1 MRHAELSLEYE
12 GHSITT
18 DVQDDLLSFQYD
30 EKASGEADSL
40 SISLQ
45 DKTRKWLFGWF
56 PRSGD
61 IIRPKLTTYDWAKKG
76 EIKTLDCG
84 RMPIDEPQFSGP
96 PGTFT
101 LKALSIPSA
110 DGFNDAP
117 EDYTWQNIS
126 MSQLGS
132 EIASKYGL
140 QFIYDAPCDFIIS
153 TLKRSNQTDSDL
165 LSSTAQ
171 KYNLCTK
178 IFNGKLVI
186 YDKATYEA
194 KAPVASIIYGQS
206 NISQYDLAAP
216 TVDTNYAG
224 VVETYS
230 LPDNDNPF
238 TYSFRVANS
247 GKMLTINESVDDTAQ
262 AEMVAKSNLREKN
275 EKRMTGN
282 FTLALNLG
290 IVAAETVQLIGWGNF
305 DGKYFVDSASHS
317 YSSSSGQTQIEV
329 HKCLEG
335 GY

>member
-1 MRHAELSLEYE
+1 MRHAELTLEYE
-12 GHSITT
+12 GHSITD
-18 DVQDDLLSFQYD
+18 DVKNDLLSLQYD

-45 DKTRKWLFGWF
+45 DKSRKWLFGWF
-56 PRSGD
+56 PEKGD

-76 EIKTLDCG
+76 EVKTLDCG
-84 RMPIDEPQFSGP
+84 NMPIDEPQFSGP
-96 PGTFT
+96 PGIFT

-110 DGFNDAP
+110 DGFNDTP

-126 MSQLGS
+126 MSQLGN
-132 EIASKYGL
+132 EIANKYGL
-140 QFIYDAPCDFIIS
+140 KFIYDAPCDFVIS

-165 LSSTAQ
+165 LSSTAK

-186 YDKATYEA
+186 YDKAIYEA
-194 KAPVASIIYGQS
+194 RAPVAKIIYGQS
-206 NISQYDLAAP
+206 NISHYDLSAP

-224 VVETYS
+224 VIETYS

-238 TYSFRVANS
+238 TYTFRVASS
-247 GKMLTINESVDDTAQ
+247 GKMLTVNESVDDAAQ

-275 EKRMTGN
+275 EKRMSGS
-282 FTLALNLG
+282 FTLVLDLD
-290 IVAAETVQLIGWGNF
+290 IVAAEIVELEGWGKF
-305 DGKYFVDSASHS
+305 DGKYFIDTASHAIGS
-317 YSSSSGQTQIEV
+317 GQGQTQIEV